1 MVDYVEALRYARDRN
16 IILADE
22 FYSLDLNTRQYAGTV
37 SRLAAVEQIKTV
49 LELVNKSLESGSTFQ
64 DFKKQVEA
72 EGIEL
77 SEHHLANVYR
87 TNMQNAYAHGRWQ
100 QQQRNKESRPYLMM
114 VVINDNRT
122 RPTHLILDRIIRHID
137 DPFWL
142 TYYPPNGHHCR
153 CSVLAITEKQA
164 LRYGITPDDKL
175 PKDVVD
181 KGWNFSPMTYGT
193 HLNQVID
200 QKMADHPLDIAN
212 NTELMDMKQTAIIQQ
227 EADKSIQSA
236 LKPLTDANR
245 KILDDFFEDV
255 ASKGKDIAPSHGRFV
270 VELSTKDENLTDLLK
285 DAVIK
290 KDQDRKSKSIFDWM
304 NDSFNSVKRFANN
317 LKNKIT
323 GNNLKGF
330 DSLNLQAGNIIG
342 IQTPTLFK
350 TAESAGKSITILDM
364 KGHAIDLS
372 KINGLDGSLLA
383 PDLNLQVV
391 NVSDDAIVLQR
402 TNEVA
407 TRLFVAN
414 NELYQLY

>member
-1 MVDYVEALRYARDRN
+1 MYMHSKGSKHG
-16 IILADE
+16 LADE
-22 FYSLDLNTRQYAGTV
+22 FYSLDLNSRQYAGTV
-37 SRLAAVEQIKTV
+37 SHLAAVEQIKTV
-49 LELVNKSLESGSTFQ
+49 LNLVNKSLEDGSTFQ
-64 DFKKQVEA
+64 DFKKQVES

-100 QQQRNKESRPYLMM
+100 QQQQGKEHRPYLKYTA
-114 VVINDNRT
+114 INDSRT
-122 RPTHLILDRIIRHID
+122 RPTHLALDGIIRHID

-142 TYYPPNGHHCR
+142 TYYPPNGYQCR
-153 CSVLAITEKQA
+153 CGVMAITEKQA
-164 LRYGITPDDKL
+164 LRSGITPDDKL
-175 PKDVVD
+175 PKDAVD
-181 KGWNFSPMTYGT
+181 KGWNFSPMAYGT

-200 QKMADHPLDIAN
+200 QKIADDLLNITN
-212 NTELMDMKQTAIIQQ
+212 NTELMDIKQTAIIQQ
-227 EADKSIQSA
+227 QANQSIQSA
-236 LKPLTDANR
+236 LKPLSEVNR

-255 ASKGKDIAPSHGRFV
+255 ATKGKDITPSHARFV
-270 VELSTKDENLTDLLK
+270 VELSTEDEVLTDLLK

-290 KDQDRKSKSIFDWM
+290 KDQDRKSKSIVDWM
-304 NDSFNSVKRFANN
+304 MDSFKSVFGFARN
-317 LKNKIT
+317 LKSKIT

-330 DSLNLQAGNIIG
+330 DTFHLQKGNVIG

-383 PDLNLQVV
+383 PNLNLQVID
-391 NVSDDAIVLQR
+391 VSDDAIVLQR
-402 TNEVA
+402 TEEQA

-414 NELYQLY
+414 GALYNLY